1 VLARELTGWS
11 YADHKRVLKVLRSAG
26 LRVAIATLSI
36 ESVLEA
42 MRVDKKRRNGALHFV
57 LPVRLGEVRAGV
69 VAPENSVR
77 EAIAALATRPVRGV
91 W

>member
-1 VLARELTGWS
+1 MRGM
-11 YADHKRVLKVLRSAG
+11 RGAG
-26 LRVAIATLSI
+26 LRVAITTLSI
-36 ESVLEA
+36 DSILEA
-42 MRVDKKRRNGALHFV
+42 MRVDKKRYNGALHFV

-69 VAPENSVR
+69 VAPENAVR